1 MIDRFADEAA
11 RDGIEK
17 LVAGAVVHRD
27 GQVLILR
34 RSETDPF
41 LPGIEE
47 LPSGGVEDGE
57 DVLTALARELAEEIG
72 WDGPLRTDPGFVSS
86 FDYNSG
92 SGRRTRQYTFAV
104 PYAGHEIRLSAE
116 HTAYRWMGADVLA
129 ASDLT
134 AETARTIRDWAA
146 TA

>member
-72 WDGPLRTDPGFVSS
+72 WDRPLRTDTGFVSS
-86 FDYNSG
+86 FDYTSG

-116 HTAYRWMGADVLA
+116 HTGYRWMGADGLA
-129 ASDLT
+129 TSDLT
-134 AETARTIRDWAA
+134 TETARTIRDWA
-146 TA
+146 TAV